1 MKKLSLVKIL
11 KEIQDDGSQTQKANL
26 VFLIGPPAT
35 GKSTYIK
42 TNLQGYEIINR
53 DELVEKIASETK
65 VGTYDD
71 MFARPPNE
79 LKDQAGPPPDSKT
92 LSEYDSDLNS
102 KNQVDSYLKKIAN
115 LATSVPASEKYGELK
130 PFLLKNLQDVIIRF
144 GVKPEFIN
152 PFMWEKIELAN
163 EKVAEELSNV
173 KHTVVGKKE
182 ETRKNFAI
190 DMVNMSVQE
199 RNNHRKDILKI
210 LGEDPSNLNKVN
222 DFYNQIAIVFA
233 PEEGYT
239 PELVQKIK
247 DVALVRQ
254 EEIKASGGA
263 KTIPTQAYDRMF
275 ASYSAPSTE
284 EGFSEI
290 KYVGIPSLEKLKDN
304 SVKESY
310 ISKDRL
316 KLLAGIVSNKKLLY

>member
-11 KEIQDDGSQTQKANL
+11 KEMQDDGSQNSKANL

-79 LKDQAGPPPDSKT
+79 LKDQAGIPPDSKT

-173 KHTVVGKKE
+173 KNTVVGKKE

-284 EGFSEI
+284 EGFSDI
-290 KYVGIPSLEKLKDN
+290 KYVGVPSLEKLKDN

-310 ISKDRL
+310 ISIDRL
-316 KLLAGIVSNKKLLY
+316 KLLAGIVKNKKLL